1 MKFFHM
7 ADLHLGKKLLG
18 EPLWK
23 EQQYILSR
31 VVAMSDEEKPEAVLL
46 CGDIYDK
53 SIPSSEAVGLL
64 DWFLEEL
71 SVRGIQTF
79 LISGNHDGAQRL
91 QFASGILKKEGIH
104 IAGTFKGGPEHIV
117 LSDAF
122 GPVHVWMLPFLRPGM
137 LRHLRRKFRKL
148 MRRP

>member
-104 IAGTFKGGPEHIV
+104 IAGTLKGGRNI
-117 LSDAF
+117 LC
-122 GPVHVWMLPFLRPGM
+122 
-137 LRHLRRKFRKL
+137 
-148 MRRP
+148 

>member
-18 EPLWK
+18 EPLWT
-23 EQQYILSR
+23 EQQDILSR
-31 VVAMSDEEKPEAVLL
+31 VVAMADEEKPEAVLL

-91 QFASGILKKEGIH
+91 QFARVMRSARFMCGCFL
-104 IAGTFKGGPEHIV
+104 FC
-117 LSDAF
+117 
-122 GPVHVWMLPFLRPGM
+122 GPVCSA
-137 LRHLRRKFRKL
+137 HLRRKFRKL